1 MNKTEYTTKANNLNP
16 NFVTGFCDAESCF
29 RISISK
35 NPRYLLGW
43 NVKLIFSIHLHS
55 KDIDTLYLIQRFF
68 GVGNVTIHG
77 DSAMYEVL
85 SIKDLVCVIE
95 HFNKYPL
102 KTQKYA
108 DFILFKKAFD
118 IVNNKNHLTKEGL
131 RELVSIRASINKGL
145 PERLQVAFP
154 DVTPILRPQVKKT
167 TLESNTP
174 EVKHW
179 VAGFV
184 TGEGCFFIKT
194 SKSKTHKLGIGVT
207 LNFFVT
213 QNIRDTYLLE
223 SFVQVFGC
231 GSFSIAE
238 KSGIGK
244 FAVTNSSHIIE
255 KIIPF
260 FEEYPILGAKAE
272 DFRDFKEASVL
283 IKSKAHLTKE
293 GLDKILLIKSRMN
306 FKRNL

>member
-1 MNKTEYTTKANNLNP
+1 MGL
-16 NFVTGFCDAESCF
+16 
-29 RISISK
+29 
-35 NPRYLLGW
+35 
-43 NVKLIFSIHLHS
+43 
-55 KDIDTLYLIQRFF
+55 
-68 GVGNVTIHG
+68 
-77 DSAMYEVL
+77 
-85 SIKDLVCVIE
+85 KDLVYVIE

-118 IVNNKNHLTKEGL
+118 IVNNKKHLTEVGF
-131 RELVSIRASINKGL
+131 RELLSIRASMNKGL
-145 PERLQVAFP
+145 PKRLQVAFP

-184 TGEGCFFIKT
+184 TGEGCFYIKT

-207 LNFFVT
+207 LNFVIN
-213 QNIRDTYLLE
+213 QNIRDIYLLE
-223 SFVQVFGC
+223 SFIQVFGC
-231 GSFSIAE
+231 GSFTIAE
-238 KSGIGK
+238 KSGIGR
-244 FAVTNSSHIIE
+244 FTVSNSSDIIE

-260 FEEYPILGAKAE
+260 FKEYPIMGAKAE
-272 DFRDFKEASVL
+272 DFRDFEEASLL